1 MTEENNIEVENLEEL
16 EEKADAENVEAENAK
31 EDNAEGLNER
41 TKSLEEENTRLAAE
55 VEALKDKLL
64 RLSAEYENYRKR
76 TTKEKEGI
84 YSDSVVD
91 VLKETLPI
99 LDNLERALAA
109 DGSKEDLKVGIEMT
123 SKQFIDTLSK
133 FGVEEILTEAGFD
146 PNLHN
151 AVMHVNDDSFGENA
165 IVEVFQK
172 GYKKDEKVLRYSM
185 VKVAN

>member
-1 MTEENNIEVENLEEL
+1 MTEENNIEVENLED
-16 EEKADAENVEAENAK
+16 KIVNENVENENLQ
-31 EDNAEGLNER
+31 EYDSNELNE
-41 TKSLEEENTRLAAE
+41 KIKILEDENTKLSNE

-64 RLSAEYENYRKR
+64 RLGAEYENYRKR

-99 LDNLERALAA
+99 LDNLERALTV
-109 DGSKEDLKVGIEMT
+109 DGSKDDLKVGIEMT

-133 FGVEEILTEAGFD
+133 FGVEEISTEDGFD

-151 AVMHVNDDSFGENA
+151 AVMHINDESFGESE

-172 GYKKDEKVLRYSM
+172 GYRKDEKVLRHSM

>member
-1 MTEENNIEVENLEEL
+1 MTEENNIEVENVENNIVNDEVETEVIEEN
-16 EEKADAENVEAENAK
+16 KVD
-31 EDNAEGLNER
+31 DLNE
-41 TKSLEEENTRLAAE
+41 KIKQIEDENTKLSNE

-64 RLSAEYENYRKR
+64 RLGAEYENYRKR

-99 LDNLERALAA
+99 LDNLERALTVG
-109 DGSKEDLKVGIEMT
+109 GSYEDFKVGVEMT

-133 FGVEEILTEAGFD
+133 FGVEEISIENGFD
-146 PNLHN
+146 PNIHN
-151 AVMHVNDDSFGENA
+151 AVMHINDDSFGENE

-172 GYKKDEKVLRYSM
+172 GYKKGEKVLRHSM

>member
-1 MTEENNIEVENLEEL
+1 MTEENNVEVENSEETILNEEVETEILQEDEKNGLNEKIKTLE
-16 EEKADAENVEAENAK
+16 DENAK
-31 EDNAEGLNER
+31 LSNEI
-41 TKSLEEENTRLAAE
+41 
-55 VEALKDKLL
+55 EALKDKLL
-64 RLSAEYENYRKR
+64 RLGAEYENYRKR

-99 LDNLERALAA
+99 LDNLERALSA

-133 FGVEEILTEAGFD
+133 FGVEEISIESGFD
-146 PNLHN
+146 PNVHN
-151 AVMHVNDDSFGENA
+151 AVMHINDDSFGENE

-172 GYKKDEKVLRYSM
+172 GYKKSEKVLRHSM